1 MEFVL
6 LMLCKFVPVVLF
18 VPFALVFGFKFLLFV
33 TKFALFVWYLLCL
46 KFVLS
51 AL

>member
-6 LMLCKFVPVVLF
+6 LMLCKFVPMVLF
-18 VPFALVFGFKFLLFV
+18 ALFALVFGFKFLLFV
-33 TKFALFVWYLLCL
+33 TKFALFVRCLLFL